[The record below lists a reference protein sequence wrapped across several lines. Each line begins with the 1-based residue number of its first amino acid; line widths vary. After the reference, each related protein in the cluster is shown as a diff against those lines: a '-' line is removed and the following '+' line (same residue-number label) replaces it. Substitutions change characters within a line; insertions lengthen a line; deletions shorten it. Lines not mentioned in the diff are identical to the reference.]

1 MEIKDRFKAVRQ
13 HLQMTQKDF
22 AMMLGSQVLTVSRY
36 ENGMRLPGVDFL
48 IALRKRIHLDINWL
62 LTGDGSMFGDSD
74 LPNVSEPE
82 PSYGIAVGDQV
93 QLAIGG
99 PDMVVI
105 AAGGGCV
112 TCAWHDSTGAMCREE
127 LPTSVVRKV

>member
-1 MEIKDRFKAVRQ
+1 MALKLGISRATLYNYEADPPKRFPDSNL
-13 HLQMTQKDF
+13 LQKYVEAF
-22 AMMLGSQVLTVSRY
+22 
-36 ENGMRLPGVDFL
+36 NVD
-48 IALRKRIHLDINWL
+48 ANWL
-62 LTGDGSMFGDSD
+62 LLGVGDPYRGVEMST
-74 LPNVSEPE
+74 NVGEPE